1 MARKRTIPF
10 LAATVLAAIVA
21 GAAAAATGPSHASLV
36 IRHQT
41 RGCHSWALNGGA
53 FAPAQS
59 IVLKAGATITI
70 TNNDVMPHLLVQTS
84 GPKVALTHPAM
95 NHMSAI
101 ARVSF
106 PHKGVYVF
114 TTKAGEDYMAGV
126 KTVGED
132 NVLRLKVT
140 VA

>member
-1 MARKRTIPF
+1 MTRTRTIPF

-41 RGCHSWALNGGA
+41 RGCHSWAVNGGA

-59 IVLKAGATITI
+59 IALKTGATITI

-84 GPKVALTHPAM
+84 GPKVIVTGPKM

-106 PHKGVYVF
+106 RHKGVYVF
-114 TTKAGEDYMAGV
+114 TTKAGEDYVAGI
-126 KTVGED
+126 KTVGPD

>member
-21 GAAAAATGPSHASLV
+21 GAAAAAGGPSHASLV

-41 RGCHSWALNGGA
+41 RGCHSWSVNGGA
-53 FAPAQS
+53 FAPAQG
-59 IVLKAGATITI
+59 IALKTGATITV
-70 TNNDVMPHLLVQTS
+70 TNNDVMPHTLVQTS
-84 GPKVALTHPAM
+84 GPKAVLTAPKM

-106 PHKGVYVF
+106 PNKGVYVF
-114 TTKAGEDYMAGV
+114 TTKAGEDYVAGI
-126 KTVGED
+126 KTVGAD
-132 NVLRLKVT
+132 NVLRLKVI